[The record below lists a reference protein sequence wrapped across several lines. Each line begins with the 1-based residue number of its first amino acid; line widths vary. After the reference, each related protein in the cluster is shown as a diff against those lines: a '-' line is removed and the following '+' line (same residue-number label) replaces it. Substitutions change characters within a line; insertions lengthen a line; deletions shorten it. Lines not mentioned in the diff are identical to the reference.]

1 MNLVCAITAI
11 GFLIAWFP
19 RAFSFGPVAFL
30 GRHSL
35 HVFVWQV
42 AILFVAF
49 PVWVWT
55 QGLPPG
61 DPRGLALIASL
72 LASLWIPAWLHHR
85 AQAAQSPA

>member
-1 MNLVCAITAI
+1 
-11 GFLIAWFP
+11 
-19 RAFSFGPVAFL
+19 VAFL

-42 AILFVAF
+42 AVLFAAF

-61 DPRGLALIASL
+61 DPRGLALIAAL
-72 LASLWIPAWLHHR
+72 LASLWIPAWLHQR
-85 AQAAQSPA
+85 VQAPPSPEKAASHQH

>member
-1 MNLVCAITAI
+1 
-11 GFLIAWFP
+11 
-19 RAFSFGPVAFL
+19 VAFL

-42 AILFVAF
+42 AVLFAAF

-61 DPRGLALIASL
+61 DPRGLALIAAL
-72 LASLWIPAWLHHR
+72 LASLWIPAWLHQR
-85 AQAAQSPA
+85 VQAPPSPEKAARHQH